1 MIFFRNFCLFFLMIV
16 LCSNLYS
23 QEKAIYNAVHNSE
36 GSGANS
42 LFTDWMINF
51 QYGITRF
58 KGDLN
63 QYNYYPAYQE
73 SIKFYELKKGYNIAV
88 IRNFPPFF
96 RLSTQYNRGKLAGI
110 KRAISDDDILFLDN
124 LDDPYEAY
132 NNDGQKFLTE
142 FHQVSLLFK
151 TNIKAAYS
159 YFSKSK
165 IPKSI
170 RQINQGNIELNLGL
184 GYNMFHSQRSN
195 LYTEEY
201 IYSYGY
207 ELINIPDEINQQSIF
222 LQEKQVV
229 LIYGFSSEYLL
240 NEKINIVFAYHVTYG
255 TNDKWDSAVVDSNN
269 RYDKYAFLSLGL
281 SYRLE

>member
-1 MIFFRNFCLFFLMIV
+1 MIFFRNFCLFFLIIV
-16 LCSNLYS
+16 SCSNLYS

-73 SIKFYELKKGYNIAV
+73 SIKFYELKKAYSIAV

-142 FHQVSLLFK
+142 FNQVSLLFK

-170 RQINQGNIELNLGL
+170 RQINQGNIELDFGL

-207 ELINIPDEINQQSIF
+207 ELINIPDEINQQSVF

-229 LIYGFSSEYLL
+229 LIYGISSEYLL
-240 NEKINIVFAYHVTYG
+240 NEKMNIVFSYHVTHG

-269 RYDKYAFLSLGL
+269 RYDKYTFLSLGL